1 MENNTPQKNPTVDA
15 TGGPPTSP
23 LDNVWRALGNPWR
36 RYILDLIRDHPR
48 TTGELAEA
56 CNGISR
62 FAVMQHLGV
71 LKEARLVV
79 PQKVGRK
86 RFNHL
91 NPVPIQRIHE
101 RWVRKYE
108 GHWADALVGL
118 KKTLEDDA
126 GRASTGSAG

>member
-1 MENNTPQKNPTVDA
+1 MENKPTHHDA
-15 TGGPPTSP
+15 VPNEPEGPPTSP
-23 LDNVWRALGNPWR
+23 LDDVWKALGHPWR
-36 RYILDLIRDHPR
+36 RHILDLIRDHPR

-56 CNGISR
+56 CNGSSR

-71 LKEARLVV
+71 LEEARLVV
-79 PQKVGRK
+79 SRKVGRK
-86 RFNHL
+86 KFNHL

-118 KKTLEDDA
+118 KKTLEEDT
-126 GRASTGSAG
+126 GRSSAGSAG